1 MFTMNH
7 PAVQA
12 VSAVTEPAFDDNI
25 VILHSSDAVNFRVPK
40 CFLRLTSLFFR
51 DMLPASAHHQSLGVI
66 DMEEGST
73 TLEVF
78 LQLIHGVSPKVPAFQ
93 TLYEAK
99 LLLEAINKFEVEE
112 TVREQA
118 LELVKRQFLE
128 QDPISLYI
136 VACWFGSED
145 LAEVAAHE
153 SLKMNEWPDMQVWSN
168 IAELQVTLQA
178 SDLYRLTK
186 YRRDCGLAAANASD
200 SFQKRYLSCGP
211 HRPCPGGI
219 THTDH
224 SFVVEK
230 YVEACRKELVGRP
243 HPLTIQY
250 DLLPKFLIHETACYP
265 PRLCSKMC
273 IFLDKFRDSY
283 IAHVKEA
290 ISRVST
296 CVLL

>member
-1 MFTMNH
+1 MDH
-7 PAVQA
+7 PVVQA
-12 VSAVTEPAFDDNI
+12 ASTPAFDDDF
-25 VILHSSDAVNFRVPK
+25 VLLCSSDGVQFQVPE
-40 CFLRLTSLFFR
+40 CFLRLTSDTFR
-51 DMLPASAHHQSLGVI
+51 GMFTLPNPHDRPSLRVVSLT
-66 DMEEGST
+66 EGSA

-78 LQLIHGVSPKVPAFQ
+78 LQLIYGVSPEVPAFQ
-93 TLYEAK
+93 TLYDAK
-99 LLLEAINKFEVEE
+99 LLLEAIYKFEAEE

-145 LAEVAAHE
+145 LAEVAAYE
-153 SLKMNEWPDMQVWSN
+153 SLKTNEWPDMQVWSN

-200 SFQKRYLSCGP
+200 SFRKRYLSCGP

-219 THTDH
+219 THMDH

-243 HPLTIQY
+243 HPLTIQH
-250 DLLPKFLIHETACYP
+250 DLLPKFLIHETAP
-265 PRLCSKMC
+265 PKLCSQMC

-290 ISRVST
+290 ISKVKLEFIPGR
-296 CVLL
+296 